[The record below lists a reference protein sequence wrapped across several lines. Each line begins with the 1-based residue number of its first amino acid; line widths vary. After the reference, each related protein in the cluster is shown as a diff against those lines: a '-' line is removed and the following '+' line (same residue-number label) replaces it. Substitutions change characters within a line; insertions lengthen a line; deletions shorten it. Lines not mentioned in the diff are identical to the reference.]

1 MRYGTGKNVTTTHI
15 NFPQVRG
22 RKSYSYHPLPMWW
35 NIYMSIHSLIAL
47 FAYES
52 ISLFRNVS
60 IQFTHILKILL
71 IQCFF
76 QRMSPLAVFC
86 HIFYVIFSITTM
98 GLFYDNNLLAPFIEF
113 ARCIFLMV
121 YSNGSINLL
130 TNSLNWSGLAE
141 VFSGSVEI
149 QIYFFLRTYF
159 VFSTFIWSLITIHN
173 IITILKTTKKIN

>member
-1 MRYGTGKNVTTTHI
+1 
-15 NFPQVRG
+15 
-22 RKSYSYHPLPMWW
+22 
-35 NIYMSIHSLIAL
+35 
-47 FAYES
+47 
-52 ISLFRNVS
+52 
-60 IQFTHILKILL
+60 
-71 IQCFF
+71 
-76 QRMSPLAVFC
+76 
-86 HIFYVIFSITTM
+86 M